1 MPQAGQEQCE
11 RGPKAHPPPPT
22 PPQSQ
27 VSQQCH
33 FLGPSSFRPGWCMSF
48 DLSHFHALVPG
59 SAMSHYVLPFDFCFL
74 CSLPRNSHLSSLPTQ
89 QMLIWY
95 LSSFRNPCSL
105 LLSWLS
111 VSLPWVSWDLCRP
124 RSASPGYFFFFLP
137 VGIVVLRPISPFI
150 ENFSSFFS
158 RLPLLFPFACPRPY
172 LPPPSLKTREFR
184 HILDLTRKLVS
195 LPTREVNEVK
205 I

>member
-22 PPQSQ
+22 PHQSQ

-111 VSLPWVSWDLCRP
+111 VSLPCVSWDLCRP
-124 RSASPGYFFFFLP
+124 RSASPGSFFFFFACGHCSSTSYFTFYLKF
-137 VGIVVLRPISPFI
+137 LFFF
-150 ENFSSFFS
+150 FSSASSFHICLS
-158 RLPLLFPFACPRPY
+158 SS
-172 LPPPSLKTREFR
+172 LPPTPIFK
-184 HILDLTRKLVS
+184 
-195 LPTREVNEVK
+195 N
-205 I
+205 